1 MHSPS
6 VFSMQKNVR
15 ARQGKTKKPR
25 KTRESQLKFVEIN
38 SKIWTRKFMWHFSQH
53 LSSTRSDR
61 FLRELRH
68 LELCWPR
75 TKLPWPWPW
84 SDLKRKIR
92 TAQRTNQ
99 IAGFVTGVLVKKTK
113 KQKIQN
119 KIKQLKNYCFVEGSV
134 MDISSKPSI
143 DRLVVFSSQKSRE
156 ICLSS
161 ATQVQSR
168 LKDTISVFCCRE
180 DRETAWFCNRCL
192 SFQQRTRW
200 RARWRVLNREK

>member
-1 MHSPS
+1 MTFQPTFVIHKIGQ
-6 VFSMQKNVR
+6 VLKGAQAFGVMLATYKITVTVTVVR
-15 ARQGKTKKPR
+15 SKEENPDRAKDQSDCRIRYGCPR
-25 KTRESQLKFVEIN
+25 E
-38 SKIWTRKFMWHFSQH
+38 
-53 LSSTRSDR
+53 
-61 FLRELRH
+61 
-68 LELCWPR
+68 
-75 TKLPWPWPW
+75 
-84 SDLKRKIR
+84 
-92 TAQRTNQ
+92 
-99 IAGFVTGVLVKKTK
+99 KKTK

-161 ATQVQSR
+161 ATQAQSC

-180 DRETAWFCNRCL
+180 DRESAWFCNRCL

-200 RARWRVLNREK
+200 CARWRVLNREK